1 MKLPT
6 TSEKLGGGLIHR
18 ILTRLLFLSLCV
30 LVIRIREFV
39 DQNLVRYCLP
49 VGKLYRNFGNGI
61 KLDDEYVFARS
72 TASVRLLYLCNAM
85 SSAPVLLSHIHDVVM
100 FRHGFFSK

>member
-39 DQNLVRYCLP
+39 DQNLVRYRLP

-61 KLDDEYVFARS
+61 KLDDEYVFAK
-72 TASVRLLYLCNAM
+72 
-85 SSAPVLLSHIHDVVM
+85 IHSLGEIVV
-100 FRHGFFSK
+100 FVQCYVFCSCIVVAYPRCGHVQTWYFSK